1 MKTTLFCAILLSTG
15 LARAFDGAPTFTT
28 KTGHVEHTLALS
40 HWQVDA
46 RGVPSF
52 DYVYQQRAG
61 ACRFQLAGHLIAIT
75 GERDGKAE
83 LEVYNPQNDDGSEAP
98 PVTMFYDD
106 SVSMTLPYKGKVHEV
121 GLSGTLTTAQLAQVC
136 TKRHDKKLSVDFHK

>member
-52 DYVYQQRAG
+52 DYVYKQHAG
-61 ACRFQLAGHLIAIT
+61 TCRFQLTGHAVAVYD
-75 GERDGKAE
+75 EVNGKVE
-83 LEVYNPQNDDGSEAP
+83 LAVFNPQDASGRELP
-98 PVTMFYDD
+98 PVVGYEGDD
-106 SVSMTLPYKGKVHEV
+106 VALTLPYKGPLQKISLRSPMPSALRTQACAKGDDE
-121 GLSGTLTTAQLAQVC
+121 GLT
-136 TKRHDKKLSVDFHK
+136 VDFHK